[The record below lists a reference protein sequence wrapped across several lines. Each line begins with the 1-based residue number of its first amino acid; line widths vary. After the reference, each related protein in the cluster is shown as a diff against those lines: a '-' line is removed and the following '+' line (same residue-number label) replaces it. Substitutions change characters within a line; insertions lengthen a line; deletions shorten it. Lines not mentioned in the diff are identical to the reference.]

1 MTKAVV
7 RAMDTVEAFMMSEA
21 GGKLKVNEFVVA
33 GGSKRGW
40 TTWMTAAVDKRVIAI
55 APLVI
60 DRAEY
65 GRLDASSFRC
75 LWILGAGDLGVR

>member
-40 TTWMTAAVDKRVIAI
+40 TTWMTAAVDKRVIANRT
-55 APLVI
+55 AGH
-60 DRAEY
+60 RRTEY
-65 GRLDASSFRC
+65 GRVDASSFRC
-75 LWILGAGDLGVR
+75 LWILGAGDL